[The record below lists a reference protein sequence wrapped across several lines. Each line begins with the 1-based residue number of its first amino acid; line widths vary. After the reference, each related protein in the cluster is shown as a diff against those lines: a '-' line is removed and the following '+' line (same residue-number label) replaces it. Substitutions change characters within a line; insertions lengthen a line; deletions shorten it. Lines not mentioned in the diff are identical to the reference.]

1 MAESS
6 NKCPIGAF
14 NSSKHTFNWK
24 IEKISELRAKVLAGS
39 YCSIES
45 PVFEATLS
53 DEAKTMTKWLLILRP
68 VKVNYDY
75 VFEIKLLQLSDV
87 HVDFTASISVM
98 GFGRY
103 DRKRLIVERQR
114 KLFVEREC
122 HFKCHVEGDYLN
134 IVFEIEI
141 IEASMPISSMIHHKQ
156 FFKDMDHLYL
166 DQTNNYDVTLT
177 CGEKVFY
184 CHKGILSARSPV
196 FKAMFQSNMKENES
210 GTVEIEDIQQ
220 EVVLEFLQY
229 IYTGTISLNFEKY
242 GEELFAVADKYQ
254 VDQLKGA
261 CENEM
266 ISKLDAENCIEML
279 LLGDRYKARN
289 LKKSAVDFFNKN
301 KEKFDSFDWK
311 LFSEDQPTIVIEVM
325 ECLLK
330 NKI

>member
-6 NKCPIGAF
+6 NKCPIEAF
-14 NSSKHTFNWK
+14 NSSKHTFDWK
-24 IEKISELRAKVLAGS
+24 ILRISKLLENSFAGS

-75 VFEIKLLQLSDV
+75 GFEVKLVKLSDV
-87 HVDFTASISVM
+87 HVNFTASISVM
-98 GFGRY
+98 GFDRS
-103 DRKRLIVERQR
+103 DRKRVIVER
-114 KLFVEREC
+114 KLFVERKC
-122 HFKCHVEGDYLN
+122 HFIEDAVEGDSLEL
-134 IVFEIEI
+134 VCEIEI
-141 IEASMPISSMIHHKQ
+141 IEASMSMSSMIHHKQ
-156 FFKDMDHLYL
+156 FIKDLDHLFL

-196 FKAMFQSNMKENES
+196 FKAMFQSNMKENEL

-220 EVVLEFLQY
+220 EVVSELLQY
-229 IYTGTISLNFEKY
+229 IYSGTMSLNFEKY
-242 GEELFAVADKYQ
+242 GKELLAAAEKYQ

-261 CENEM
+261 CENEL

-289 LKKSAVDFFNKN
+289 LKKSAFEFFKKN
-301 KEKFDSFDWK
+301 EEKFDTYDWDLVYEDDPKLMFD
-311 LFSEDQPTIVIEVM
+311 VM
-325 ECLLK
+325 KCLLK